1 MKAYVTSIG
10 EPTTKLCC
18 WALERNG
25 FDVFPVKHKE
35 SSLGKKL
42 ETIYMIAEDDFVRID
57 ADVIVN
63 RDFTPKML
71 GWLDSKNPDIW
82 WWQFTLFDWFKLD
95 LTNNTSFIK
104 KEAIPA
110 LRANIHKVMHLN
122 RPETEVSRIREF
134 YEPRRFE
141 TYRDEIIGLHGYK
154 CDTKSAKKLK
164 HIRNQ
169 QDLYDFEMA
178 ERLNRL

>member
-10 EPTTKLCC
+10 EPTRELCI
-18 WALERNG
+18 WALQRNG
-25 FDVFPVKHKE
+25 FDTFSISGNE
-35 SSLGKKL
+35 SLAEKL
-42 ETIYMIAEDDFVRID
+42 KYIYDQVDDDFVRID

-63 RDFTPKML
+63 KSFTPEML
-71 GWLDSKNPDIW
+71 GWVQAKNHDIW

-95 LTNNTSFIK
+95 IAHNTSFIK

-110 LRANIHKVMHLN
+110 LRANIEKFMHKN
-122 RPETEVSRIREF
+122 RPETEMSRIKEF

-141 TYRDEIIGLHGYK
+141 TYQDEIIGLHGYK
-154 CDTKSAKKLK
+154 CDTESAKKLK

-178 ERLNRL
+178 ERLNQL